1 MRFQQFGIYFGIT
14 GIKIPNCWNLVNFSF
29 LTSESD
35 LGLQFEWEKCPVWAE
50 RPNTA
55 WIVNDVMSIV
65 LTLFFSVWKYLEFS
79 PLLQAEQVECMLT
92 LFLAASTK
100 RLSAC

>member
-1 MRFQQFGIYFGIT
+1 MYILNYT
-14 GIKIPNCWNLVNFSF
+14 Y
-29 LTSESD
+29 
-35 LGLQFEWEKCPVWAE
+35 
-50 RPNTA
+50 TA
-55 WIVNDVMSIV
+55 WTVNDVMSIV

-92 LFLAASTK
+92 LFPAASTK